1 MGDFGDQV
9 DQHLES
15 FGHIY
20 YIILMT
26 VQILYFIGFNIYV
39 SLIGEYKETHFQIYK
54 LFSISLMFLS
64 MGYFL
69 SISIRRKS
77 PIDLFTF
84 IIMSTICTFYLL
96 FRDVLYYFYPDYYL
110 IMTAT
115 D

>member
-39 SLIGEYKETHFQIYK
+39 SLIG
-54 LFSISLMFLS
+54 
-64 MGYFL
+64 
-69 SISIRRKS
+69 
-77 PIDLFTF
+77 
-84 IIMSTICTFYLL
+84 
-96 FRDVLYYFYPDYYL
+96 
-110 IMTAT
+110 
-115 D
+115 